1 VKADN
6 RRRTKTM
13 RAEQKVHEM
22 VGEVLLRQAEVR
34 ARRTAEPL
42 DEARGRP

>member
-1 VKADN
+1 
-6 RRRTKTM
+6 M

-42 DEARGRP
+42 DEARAAVLETPAGRQL